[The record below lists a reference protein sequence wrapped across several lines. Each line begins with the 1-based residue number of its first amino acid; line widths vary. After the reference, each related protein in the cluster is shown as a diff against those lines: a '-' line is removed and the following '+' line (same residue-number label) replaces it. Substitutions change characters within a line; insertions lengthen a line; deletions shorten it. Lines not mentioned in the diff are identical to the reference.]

1 MPRQA
6 ALAAMVASIMALST
20 PSLAASITIDGRL
33 DAGYG
38 APLSTQTTQTIRD
51 GEFSQIDY
59 CYGSELDEAY
69 ATIADGTLY
78 VFLAGNIVFYWSGE
92 ATTIWMPLDL
102 FIDTGSGGQNVL
114 LSNNPNFSVAY
125 DLDQMAGLKFD
136 EGFDADW
143 WLSVGGGG
151 DAGYWPNLSAY
162 AAELPTAGGGTG
174 QFLGGTLCGGDGT
187 LTAGTNPFGIRV
199 AVIDSNS
206 AGVSYGC
213 GPASGTGVTTG
224 IEWAI
229 PLAAIGNPAGCIKIS
244 AIDACLYPSCIL
256 NQVLG
261 PLPAGTCSMI
271 PSDSVDFSTMAGQ
284 QFFSVCPTVDA
295 GEPGPAKLAI
305 RGVMP
310 NPAKGEIRISLS
322 LADLA
327 PATLEVFDVS
337 GRQLA
342 AHRLEGMGPG
352 WHTVTIGESSKL
364 PAGFYLVRL
373 TQNGRSIATRAIVVR

>member
-1 MPRQA
+1 MPRRL
-6 ALAAMVASIMALST
+6 ALAAFVASVLALAT
-20 PSLAASITIDGRL
+20 PSTAASITIDGRL
-33 DAGYG
+33 DAAYG
-38 APLSTQTTQTIRD
+38 APLSTQTTQTTRD
-51 GEFSQIDY
+51 DDFSQIDY
-59 CYGSELDEAY
+59 CWGSELDESY

-78 VFLAGNIVFYWSGE
+78 VFLAGNIVFYWNGE
-92 ATTIWMPLDL
+92 AVTVWLPLDL

-114 LSNNPNFSVAY
+114 LSNNPNFSFAY

-151 DAGYWPNLSAY
+151 DAGNWPHLSAY
-162 AAELPTAGGGTG
+162 AAELPTTGGGAG

-187 LTAGTNPFGIRV
+187 LTGGTNPFGIRV

-206 AGVSYGC
+206 AGVTQGC
-213 GPASGTGVTTG
+213 GPASGAGVTTG

-244 AIDACLYPSCIL
+244 AIDACGDHSCIL

-261 PLPAGTCSMI
+261 PLPAGTCSTI
-271 PSDSVDFSTMAGQ
+271 PSGSVDFSTIPGQ
-284 QFFSVCPTVDA
+284 QFFSVCPTVGV

-310 NPAKGEIRISLS
+310 NPTKDELRVSLS
-322 LADLA
+322 LGDLA

-342 AHRLEGMGPG
+342 ARRVEGMGPG
-352 WHTVTIGESSKL
+352 WHTVTVGDPSRL
-364 PAGFYLVRL
+364 PAGLYLIRL
-373 TQNGRSIATRAIVVR
+373 TEGRRSLTTRAAVIR

>member
-1 MPRQA
+1 MPRLP
-6 ALAAMVASIMALST
+6 ALAALVALIMMLTT
-20 PSLAASITIDGRL
+20 PSPAASIAIDGRR
-33 DAGYG
+33 DAAYG

-59 CYGSELDEAY
+59 CFGSELDEAY
-69 ATIADGTLY
+69 ATIADETLY
-78 VFLAGNIVFYWSGE
+78 VFLSGNIVFYWNGE
-92 ATTIWMPLDL
+92 AQTVWRPLDL

-114 LSNNPNFSVAY
+114 LSNNPNFSFAY

-136 EGFDADW
+136 EDFDPDW

-151 DAGYWPNLSAY
+151 DAGSWPNISAY

-187 LTAGTNPFGIRV
+187 LTGGTNPFGIGI

-206 AGVSYGC
+206 AGVSQGC
-213 GPASGTGVTTG
+213 GAASGAGVTTG

-244 AIDACLYPSCIL
+244 AIDACYDHSCIL

-261 PLPAGTCSMI
+261 PMPADICSTI

-284 QFFSVCPTVDA
+284 QFFSVCPTVGA
-295 GEPGPAKLAI
+295 GETGPAKLAI

-322 LADLA
+322 LGDDA

-337 GRQLA
+337 GRRLA
-342 AHRLEGMGPG
+342 ARRLEGLGPG
-352 WHTVTIGESSKL
+352 WHTVTIGDPSKL
-364 PAGFYLVRL
+364 SAGFYLVRL
-373 TQNGRSIATRAIVVR
+373 TQAGRSITTRAIVVR